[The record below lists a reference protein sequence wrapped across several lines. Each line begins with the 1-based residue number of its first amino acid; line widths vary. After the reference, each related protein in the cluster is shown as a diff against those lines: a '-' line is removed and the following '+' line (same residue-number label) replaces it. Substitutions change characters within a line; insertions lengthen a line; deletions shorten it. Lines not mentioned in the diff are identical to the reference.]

1 MDRFVCQNAVLY
13 HLHRALT
20 KEKASIRCTSPTGWI
35 PGPSRSF
42 ALTIPGIW
50 ITSIRST
57 YANNSTI
64 RALKSHVGRGD
75 VSAAMEK
82 QSPLLEERRKK
93 AEELKAMGVTLYPA
107 GYHCDLTISEAV
119 EQFGEL
125 DAETLKQDK
134 SAYAIAGR
142 ILSIRDFGKASFIHI
157 RDRTG
162 RIQAYV
168 RKDGVGEKGY
178 KIFKLMD
185 MGDFIGIKG
194 PFFRTRTGEFTILA
208 DEITLLSKSMRPLPE
223 KWHGLSDVETRYRQ
237 RYLDLIANDQ
247 VKEVFVL
254 RSRIIHAIREF
265 FVMRGFLEV
274 ETPMMQPIPGGAT
287 ARPFKTHHNALGM
300 DLYLRVAPELYL
312 KRLVVGGLERVFEI
326 NRNFRNE
333 GVSVEHNPEFTM
345 LEFYMA
351 YATYEDLMT
360 LTEELLVQVV
370 EKVHGTKAIEYQKQ
384 AIDFTPPWRRISL
397 FSALGEFAG
406 LEEAAL
412 TDIHAAARFAAS
424 RDIVLSKQDSL
435 GKVLTKIFD
444 HLVEPKLIRPTFI
457 YGYPTDVS
465 PLSRRNDENPDIT
478 DRFEL
483 FIGGKE
489 IANAFTELNDP
500 MDQRE
505 RFAYQVSLRELG
517 DDEAQFM
524 DEDYLAAMEYGLP
537 PTAGEGIGIDRLVML
552 LTDSPSIRDVIFF
565 PHMRSK

>member
-1 MDRFVCQNAVLY
+1 
-13 HLHRALT
+13 
-20 KEKASIRCTSPTGWI
+20 
-35 PGPSRSF
+35 
-42 ALTIPGIW
+42 
-50 ITSIRST
+50 
-57 YANNSTI
+57 
-64 RALKSHVGRGD
+64 
-75 VSAAMEK
+75 MEK
-82 QSPLLEERRKK
+82 QSPLLEDRRKK
-93 AEELKAMGVTLYPA
+93 AEELRAMGVTLYPA
-107 GYHCDLTISEAV
+107 GYPCDLTLAEAI
-119 EQFGEL
+119 EQFGGRNA
-125 DAETLKQDK
+125 DTLEQDK
-134 SAYAIAGR
+134 SAYAVAGR
-142 ILSIRDFGKASFIHI
+142 IMSVRNFGKASFIHI
-157 RDRTG
+157 RDRSA
-162 RIQAYV
+162 RIQAYI
-168 RKDGVGEKGY
+168 RKDKVGEKAY
-178 KIFKLMD
+178 KIFKLLD

-194 PFFRTRTGEFTILA
+194 PFFRTRTGELTILA
-208 DEITLLSKSMRPLPE
+208 EQITLLSKSMRPLPE

-247 VKEVFVL
+247 IKEVFVL
-254 RSRIIHAIREF
+254 RSRIIQTIRDF
-265 FVMRGFLEV
+265 FMGKEFLEV

-351 YATYEDLMT
+351 YATYEDLMA
-360 LTEELLVQVV
+360 LTEELLVHVL
-370 EKVHGTKAIEYQKQ
+370 EKVLGKITIEYQKQ
-384 AIDFTPPWRRISL
+384 VIDFTPPWRRVSL
-397 FSALGEFAG
+397 FDALREFAG

-412 TDIHAAARFAAS
+412 TDIHAAVAFAKS
-424 RDIVLSKQDSL
+424 HDIVLSRQDSL

-444 HLVEPKLIRPTFI
+444 QRVEPKLIRPTFI
-457 YGYPTDVS
+457 YGYPTEVS
-465 PLSRRNDENPDIT
+465 PLSRRNDKNPDIT

-505 RFAYQVSLRELG
+505 RFAHQVSLRESG

-524 DEDYLAAMEYGLP
+524 DEDYLVAMEYGLP
-537 PTAGEGIGIDRLVML
+537 PTAGEGIGIDRVVML

-565 PHMRSK
+565 PHMRSR